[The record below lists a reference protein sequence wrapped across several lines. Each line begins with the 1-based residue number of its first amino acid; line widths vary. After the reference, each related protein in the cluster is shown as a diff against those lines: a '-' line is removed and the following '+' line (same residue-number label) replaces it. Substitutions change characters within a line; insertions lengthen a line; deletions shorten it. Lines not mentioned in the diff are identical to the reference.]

1 MLFRNDAEILG
12 FTGGAKAFQTC
23 ASARVCGGGLQS
35 TSYLGPQQGVGTG
48 VNILPGFTQALFK
61 AWYVCLSMEQTA
73 PWHRLWFPL
82 TEQMSAEGQTVL
94 L

>member
-1 MLFRNDAEILG
+1 MLG
-12 FTGGAKAFQTC
+12 FTVGPRLSKRLPFQ
-23 ASARVCGGGLQS
+23 GGGLQS

-48 VNILPGFTQALFK
+48 VNILPKFTHVLFE
-61 AWYVCLSMEQTA
+61 AGHVCLSMKQTV